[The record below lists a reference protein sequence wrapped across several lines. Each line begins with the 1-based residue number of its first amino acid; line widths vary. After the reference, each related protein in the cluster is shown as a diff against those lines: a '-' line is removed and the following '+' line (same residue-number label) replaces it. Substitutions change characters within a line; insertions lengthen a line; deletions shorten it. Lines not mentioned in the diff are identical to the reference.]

1 MGRHARLST
10 AVVLTSESFGRIGIS
25 PIGARVR
32 ALASAV
38 AVLALMGAWA
48 PKAFSQAKY
57 PNRPIRL
64 LVPFAP
70 GGGVDV
76 VARIVGHKVS
86 EKIGQTILVESKPGG
101 GGAAAVGELMRAE
114 PDGYTLLMT
123 TSAHATLP
131 KVNRLPWHPS
141 NDFAPIASIYSYMFV
156 IATNAAS
163 RPRFGTFGAFLN
175 YVRANPSRINWGSS
189 GIGGPQHL
197 GGSHFVKVAGIDM
210 VHVPYRGNGP
220 MIQALLA
227 DDVQIVFDTPTLV
240 LPQIQDGRLVALAVT
255 GQSRLASLPDVPT
268 VRETGLVDYAY
279 QGQIFVLGPKG
290 MPESV
295 QTLLN
300 AEFAAAL
307 DQKDVRDRLIGFGL
321 DVPDSRHNSIAA
333 LKKHIDDFQ
342 ATYDKLI
349 AELGIKA
356 E

>member
-1 MGRHARLST
+1 MGRHARLSA
-10 AVVLTSESFGRIGIS
+10 AVVSTSASFGGTGIL
-25 PIGARVR
+25 PISRLLR
-32 ALASAV
+32 AIAGASAV
-38 AVLALMGAWA
+38 FALMGALA
-48 PKAFSQAKY
+48 PDAFSQARY

-76 VARIVGHKVS
+76 VARIVGQKVS
-86 EKIGQTILVESKPGG
+86 ENIGQTILVESKPGG
-101 GGAAAVGELMRAE
+101 GGAAAVGELMRSE

-141 NDFAPIASIYSYMFV
+141 NDFAPIASVYSYMFV

-163 RPRFGTFGAFLN
+163 RPRFGTFGGFLN
-175 YVRANPSRINWGSS
+175 YVRANPGRINWGSS

-197 GGSHFVKVAGIDM
+197 GVSHFVKVAGIDM

-240 LPQIQDGRLVALAVT
+240 LPQIQDGKLIALAVT
-255 GQSRLASLPDVPT
+255 GQNRLASLPDVPT

-290 MPESV
+290 MPQSV
-295 QTLLN
+295 QTILN

-307 DQKDVRDRLIGFGL
+307 DHKDVRDRLIGFGL
-321 DVPDSRHNSIAA
+321 AVPDSRHNSIAA
-333 LKKHIDDFQ
+333 LKQHIDDFQ

-349 AELGIKA
+349 TELGIKA